1 MSSSPARPPAPP
13 AAAPP
18 QPVSLVSEHRHK
30 PYKCPHCFKTY
41 SSKSNL
47 NTHVRDLHAAIPQV
61 FTCPYCKKRYS
72 SKNSLRYHIT
82 MYHRDEK
89 NRDQA
94 LQHAIATAQ
103 PLPPAPAPPHT
114 PAPPPAP
121 PHTHAHY
128 PTQHQQHP
136 QHQQPQLQAYGDLD
150 LSLLEDPR
158 AGLLQ
163 EEAAPP
169 HH

>member
-1 MSSSPARPPAPP
+1 MQPTARRDPPRP
-13 AAAPP
+13 AAER
-18 QPVSLVSEHRHK
+18 VSLISDHRK
-30 PYKCPHCFKTY
+30 PYKCPQCLKTY

-47 NTHVRDLHAAIPQV
+47 NTHVRDLHAAVPQV
-61 FTCPYCKKRYS
+61 FTCPYCNKRYS

-103 PLPPAPAPPHT
+103 PLPQAPNPSHT
-114 PAPPPAP
+114 PVPPP
-121 PHTHAHY
+121 THPQHY
-128 PTQHQQHP
+128 PTQP
-136 QHQQPQLQAYGDLD
+136 QIPYSDLD

-158 AGLLQ
+158 QGLLQ
-163 EEAAPP
+163 EDVAP